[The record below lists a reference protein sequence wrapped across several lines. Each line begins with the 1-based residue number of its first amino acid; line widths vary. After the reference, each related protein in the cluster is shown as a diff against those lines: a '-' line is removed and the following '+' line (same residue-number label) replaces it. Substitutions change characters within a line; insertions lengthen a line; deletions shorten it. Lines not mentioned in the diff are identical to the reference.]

1 MTLLFIAYFGIA
13 LTALGILTTMILR
26 IGALLGECPD
36 TGRTARSAA
45 ITIATGFAAIGLG
58 GVVLAA
64 ILLPALMAAP
74 AVGLLSAL
82 GLACL
87 ALGLGFTQAV
97 ATLRGVIAEAHLP
110 QKVEVEGAAI

>member
-1 MTLLFIAYFGIA
+1 MTILYIAYFIIA
-13 LTALGILTTMILR
+13 LAALGILTHMILR
-26 IGALLGECPD
+26 IGALMGDCPQ

-64 ILLPALMAAP
+64 IILPALQTSL
-74 AVGLLSAL
+74 VGLLGAL

-97 ATLRGVIAEAHLP
+97 ATLRGVVNEARVL
-110 QKVEVEGAAI
+110 QSAQVDGAPV